1 MKATRGPW
9 LGLFARQLIKT
20 VCTHVGLSV
29 LASLLLYV
37 AIDTVE
43 TGNMA
48 KNTDDAWQ
56 VLKLELVTLPV
67 VFQQFAGMAILIGTA
82 TTLASLI
89 RRGEVVAMFAAGGPP
104 SLLLKPVFL
113 AGLFWALGYGAI
125 TEWVAPGAHAEIASL
140 RRALGMGRKHS
151 AGLRGSRNWFTG
163 QHRIFRVGDLM
174 DTEGRALAEVL
185 ILKVRDGRLVQRWDV
200 QRLTWDAGTWTAHDV
215 VQRTWA
221 TTDTQ
226 ETEHLKQMQL
236 DLPETPEDFVRSV
249 GAPERLSFGALSQAV
264 AARRRLGQPV
274 QLHEVELF
282 RRIARPFTLL
292 FAMLAAAAL
301 ILRIGRHPT
310 VAAGLGAGTVA
321 GFSLWLVE
329 ELALALAATSALS
342 AGVAVAVPAVGA
354 ALAAIALW
362 GLAYRRGITD

>member
-9 LGLFARQLIKT
+9 FGLFARQLIRT
-20 VCTHVGLSV
+20 ICTHVGLSV

-56 VLKLELVTLPV
+56 VLRLELVTLPV

-82 TTLASLI
+82 TALASLI

-104 SLLLKPVFL
+104 TLLLKPTLL
-113 AGLFWALGYGAI
+113 AGLLWALSYGAI
-125 TEWVAPGAHAEIASL
+125 TEWVAPRAHAEIASL
-140 RRALGMGRKHS
+140 RRELGMGKKHS
-151 AGLRGSRNWFTG
+151 ADLRGSRNWFTG
-163 QHRIFRVGDLM
+163 KQRIFRVGDLM

-215 VQRTWA
+215 VQRTWPDP
-221 TTDTQ
+221 DTQ
-226 ETEHLKQMQL
+226 QTQRLAQMQL
-236 DLPETPEDFVRSV
+236 DLLETPEDFVRSV
-249 GAPERLSFGALSQAV
+249 GAPERLSFGALCQAIT
-264 AARRRLGQPV
+264 ARRRLGQPV
-274 QLHEVELF
+274 QVHEVELY

-292 FAMLAAAAL
+292 LAMLAAAAL
-301 ILRIGRHPT
+301 ILRTGRHPT
-310 VAAGLGAGTVA
+310 VATGLGMGTLA
-321 GFSLWLVE
+321 GFSLWLVD
-329 ELALALAATSALS
+329 ELALALAAISALS
-342 AGVAVAVPAVGA
+342 AGVAATVPPVLA
-354 ALAAIALW
+354 ALAALGFW